1 MASYRL
7 SAPPKL
13 GFLPPHKTE
22 SRCVAIGL
30 VKRQLQKGM
39 YLARISLCF
48 LTILIGLVSVCPDAF
63 GQLTNYRVFFGLAT
77 QQPRGVV
84 LRQWQQNAETNYLI
98 LNPETLETAV
108 KVLPVND
115 VRPLAWP
122 SVLQAIRQTPY
133 GRAMQVEQQRDAN
146 LQDAGI
152 ERADTTER
160 GFSLTIDLC
169 PSTKPLTRS
178 VFEQLIRAFET
189 EEKPI
194 PVTITITGLWM
205 ESHSQ
210 DLAYLKSLVSRGDLA
225 ITWVNHSYHHRYN
238 PRLPL
243 PVNFLL
249 EASTNLNDEVLLNEQ
264 AMLKNGL
271 TPSIFFRFPGL
282 VSDKAVFDRVLAFGL
297 LPIGSD
303 AWLAK
308 NQQPKQGSL
317 VLIHANGN
325 EPLGITDF
333 INLIRQ
339 KSTVIENKTW
349 LLYDLPTSVAKE
361 K

>member
-1 MASYRL
+1 MKRFVFAL
-7 SAPPKL
+7 SL
-13 GFLPPHKTE
+13 SVL
-22 SRCVAIGL
+22 S
-30 VKRQLQKGM
+30 
-39 YLARISLCF
+39 SL
-48 LTILIGLVSVCPDAF
+48 TTF
-63 GQLTNYRVFFGLAT
+63 GQLANYRVFFGLT
-77 QQPRGVV
+77 NQQPRQVV
-84 LRQWQQNAETNYLI
+84 LRQWKQGQQIRYLV
-98 LNPETLETAV
+98 LNPHTLETAIV
-108 KVLPVND
+108 NLPPTS
-115 VRPLAWP
+115 VRELPWP
-122 SVLQAIRQTPY
+122 NLLEQISQTPY
-133 GRAMQVEQQRDAN
+133 AQALRLEQTRDYN

-169 PSTKPLTRS
+169 PSTKPLTRT
-178 VFEQLIRAFET
+178 VFEQLIRAFEP

-194 PVTITITGLWM
+194 PITITITGLWM
-205 ESHSQ
+205 ESHLA
-210 DLAYLKSLVSRGDLA
+210 DLAYLKSLVSRGDLD

-243 PVNFLL
+243 PMNFLL
-249 EASTNLNDEVLLNEQ
+249 EAATNLNDEVLLNEQ

-282 VSDKAVFDRVLAFGL
+282 VSDKAVFDRILAFGL

-325 EPLGITDF
+325 EPLGIADF

-339 KSTVIENKTW
+339 KSAVIENKTW
-349 LLYDLPTSVAKE
+349 LLYDLPASVAKE

>member
-1 MASYRL
+1 MNRFLGVLCLLVLSRL
-7 SAPPKL
+7 D
-13 GFLPPHKTE
+13 G
-22 SRCVAIGL
+22 V
-30 VKRQLQKGM
+30 
-39 YLARISLCF
+39 
-48 LTILIGLVSVCPDAF
+48 
-63 GQLTNYRVFFGLAT
+63 GQLTDYRVFFGLT
-77 QQPRGVV
+77 NQQPHQVIVR
-84 LRQWQQNAETNYLI
+84 RWQQNRQDRYLV
-98 LNPETLETAV
+98 LNPYTLKTAV
-108 KVLPVND
+108 VSLPPMG
-115 VRPLAWP
+115 VRGLAWA
-122 SVLQAIRQTPY
+122 SVLDQLSQTPY
-133 GRAMQVEQQRDAN
+133 ARMLQLEHKRDN
-146 LQDAGI
+146 SLQDAGI

-169 PSTKPLTRS
+169 PSTKPLTRL
-178 VFEQLIRAFET
+178 VFEQLIRAFEP

-205 ESHSQ
+205 ESHQ
-210 DLAYLKSLVSRGDLA
+210 PDLAYLKSLVSRGDLA
-225 ITWVNHSYHHRYN
+225 ITWVNHSYHHRYD

-243 PVNFLL
+243 PMNFLL
-249 EASTNLNDEVLLNEQ
+249 EGATNLNDEVLLNEQ

-325 EPLGITDF
+325 EPVGITDF

-339 KSTVIENKTW
+339 KSPAIENKTW
-349 LLYDLPTSVAKE
+349 LLYDLPASLTKG